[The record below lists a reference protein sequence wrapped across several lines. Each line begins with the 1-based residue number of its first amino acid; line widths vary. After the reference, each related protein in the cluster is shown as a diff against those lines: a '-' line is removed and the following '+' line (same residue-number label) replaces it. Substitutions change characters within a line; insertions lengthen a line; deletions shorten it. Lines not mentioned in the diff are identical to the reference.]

1 MYFKVHFKFILKF
14 REHMKYI
21 KPPSWFFQYLL
32 LSLGGKSIFCLT
44 RQVSNRFT
52 TNHYYYTPHKEMNV
66 NIIYRRK
73 KRDLDIPW

>member
-1 MYFKVHFKFILKF
+1 MYFKVHFKLILKF
-14 REHMKYI
+14 REHM
-21 KPPSWFFQYLL
+21 PPSWFFQYLL

-52 TNHYYYTPHKEMNV
+52 TNHYYYTAHKEMNV
-66 NIIYRRK
+66 DIIYRRK